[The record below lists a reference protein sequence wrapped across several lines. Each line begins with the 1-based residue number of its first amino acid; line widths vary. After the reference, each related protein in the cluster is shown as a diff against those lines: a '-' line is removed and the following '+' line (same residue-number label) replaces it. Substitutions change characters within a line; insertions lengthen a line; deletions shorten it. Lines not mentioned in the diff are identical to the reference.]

1 MNWQTVAVH
10 RLRNYEA
17 KKLSLVTIAEQIKL
31 LECEFDGL
39 RAATMDGMPS
49 SGTNANKREEMLVGN
64 IAKREE
70 LHRNYE
76 IAKADVSVTEKAFEI
91 LTEQEKRILYIF
103 FINRPNGHAQIL
115 CEEMFVEKTKLYHM
129 TDEALKKFTRA
140 CYGVVEL

>member
-31 LECEFDGL
+31 LESEFDGL
-39 RAATMDGMPS
+39 KAATSDGMPS
-49 SGTNANKREEMLVGN
+49 SGSNTNRREEMLVGN

-70 LHRNYE
+70 LKRNYK
-76 IAKADVSVTEKAFEI
+76 IAKGEVGVTEKALEI

-103 FINRPNGHAQIL
+103 FINRPTGHAQLL

-129 TDEALKKFTRA
+129 KDEALKKFTRA